1 MAGNKARDLF
11 LGYEKDA
18 EYGKKFAERQI
29 TGDVTKTRGR
39 RVRALLD
46 AMHALTNTFS
56 YSSTRSYGMFLMGFG
71 VLSLLLHYTNN
82 YVGGDS
88 VPLYVLILGGI
99 LAAFGITLVCFDKPM
114 AIALQEFPLTDFIF
128 FEFFCI
134 KRMHRMDARVDR
146 PRIVTVKPFV
156 ALILGF
162 LLAGF
167 GILVPMWYV
176 AATVGLITYLVLAF
190 TSPEFSF
197 FSTFLVMPYLNLFGH
212 SELILGFLVLLTFI
226 SFVFKV
232 ALGKRVYYFEQYDI
246 LLGLFLVFILISGI
260 FVKGTESFEASLSLV
275 VLAMGYILCSSLVT
289 NRRLADCVINS
300 VIISAVPVSVFAI
313 SEAVLVISREGFV
326 GFSGVSACFATSGDL
341 AAFLLVS
348 LTMSVYFVTARRHVG
363 TRILFGAIFL
373 LIFAGLLAAASVW
386 AFVAALFGVLAYAV
400 ARLKRVGPW
409 LVGAVSLLPYSVLFI
424 TDGLARTLDKLP
436 VLSSLGL
443 TEKAEVFR
451 SSFRMLADNLF
462 VGIGIGSDSF
472 AEEYAGYGELS
483 GVTNSGNLLLELA
496 CEAGVFAL
504 LVFAVIF
511 IVRMRHRS
519 VYRHYIQGSEVGALT
534 RFTAVTMAVL
544 FVFGAMNY
552 LWAETTINYLFWCI
566 FGIGSATLRI
576 SKSSYDDWAGY
587 FSDGRSFDSSSLD
600 ISLS

>member
-1 MAGNKARDLF
+1 MADNKARDFF

-82 YVGGDS
+82 YVWGES

-114 AIALQEFPLTDFIF
+114 AIALQEFPVTDFIF

-134 KRMHRMDARVDR
+134 KRMHRMEARVDR

-176 AATVGLITYLVLAF
+176 AVTVGLIAYLVLAF

-197 FSTFLVMPYLNLFGH
+197 FSTFLVMPYLNLFRH

-226 SFVFKV
+226 SFAFKV

-246 LLGLFLVFILISGI
+246 LLGMFLVFILISGI
-260 FVKGTESFEASLSLV
+260 FVKGAESFEASLRLV

-313 SEAVLVISREGFV
+313 SEAALVISRDGLV

-348 LTMSVYFVTARRHVG
+348 LTMAVYFVTARRHTG
-363 TRILFGAIFL
+363 TKILFGAIFL
-373 LIFAGLLAAASVW
+373 LIFAGLLATASVW
-386 AFVAALFGVLAYAV
+386 ALVAALFGVLAYAV
-400 ARLKRVGPW
+400 ARVKRVGPW
-409 LVGAVSLLPYSVLFI
+409 LVGAVSLLPYSVFFI
-424 TDGLARTLDKLP
+424 TDGLAMALDRLP

-443 TEKAEVFR
+443 TERVEVFK
-451 SSFRMLADNLF
+451 SSFRMLMDNLF

-472 AEEYAGYGELS
+472 AEEYADYGELS

-519 VYRHYIQGSEVGALT
+519 VYRHYIQGSEVSALT

-544 FVFGAMNY
+544 LAFGAMNY
-552 LWAETTINYLFWCI
+552 LWADTTINYLFWCI

-587 FSDGRSFDSSSLD
+587 FSDGRSFDSSRLD

>member
-114 AIALQEFPLTDFIF
+114 AIALQEFPVTDFIF

-134 KRMHRMDARVDR
+134 KRMHRMEARVDR

-176 AATVGLITYLVLAF
+176 AATVGLITYLILAF

-226 SFVFKV
+226 SFAIKV

-260 FVKGTESFEASLSLV
+260 FVKGVESFEASVNLV

-300 VIISAVPVSVFAI
+300 VIISAVPVSVFAV

-386 AFVAALFGVLAYAV
+386 ALVSALFGVLAYAV

-424 TDGLARTLDKLP
+424 TDDLARTLDKLP

-451 SSFRMLADNLF
+451 SSFRMLMDNLF
-462 VGIGIGSDSF
+462 VGSDSF
-472 AEEYAGYGELS
+472 AEEYAGYGELW

-534 RFTAVTMAVL
+534 RFTAVTMAVML
-544 FVFGAMNY
+544 VFGAMNY